1 MPKPSEEQQL
11 LEALYQ
17 ESFAMDLDA
26 LSRKSV
32 KRPLILFFGRPTF
45 SDNTKYLYL
54 ATVRANHGAEVRW
67 CAWNKDLLTTLESR
81 GLPVF
86 DLGADVAKTLSL
98 LMEASV
104 AVFCENPN
112 SAFGSNRVFLGAIA
126 GARKVQLWHGISVKH
141 LDLML
146 TPFLDLRDRGFR
158 NAIRMA
164 VEVDALLSTASSL
177 DAFWVRAF
185 GAARLVRAGQPRN
198 EVIVRE
204 PTELEWIGAELPP
217 DQAMLLQSGT
227 RTRVLVVPTWQRGE
241 EMFISSKA
249 FNERMAAWA
258 KANRAVVFVKSHPFL
273 QERERPSDIPGLVYF
288 VHGGTDIYPWMSRF
302 DALITD
308 YSSIMFDFLLTNK
321 PVLTY
326 DTRTQVT
333 YGFEPDWSLVP
344 NVPFR
349 YSFTQASLETTLARA
364 LTDHPLA
371 SSQRAM
377 IAQLYETPSVEANQ
391 RLVQFISDESTAAVS
406 RAYDVVHPQ
415 ERRGLALSA

>member
-11 LEALYQ
+11 LDLLYQ
-17 ESFAMDLDA
+17 ESFAIDLEG
-26 LSRKSV
+26 LSQKSV

-54 ATVRANHGAEVRW
+54 ATVRANPGAEVRW
-67 CAWNKDLLTTLESR
+67 CSWNKELLATLASR

-86 DLGADVAKTLSL
+86 DLGADVAKTLAT
-98 LMEASV
+98 LMDASV

-112 SAFGSNRVFLGAIA
+112 SAFGGNRIFLGAIA

-164 VEVDALLSTASSL
+164 VEVDAFLSTSSSL

-185 GAARLVRAGQPRN
+185 GASRLVRAGQPRN

-227 RTRVLVVPTWQRGE
+227 RTRLLVVPTWQRGE
-241 EMFISSKA
+241 EMFISSPA
-249 FNERMAAWA
+249 FYQRLAEWA
-258 KANRAVVFVKSHPFL
+258 KANRAVAFVKSHPFL
-273 QERERPSDIPGLVYF
+273 QERERPADIPGLVYHL
-288 VHGGTDIYPWMSRF
+288 HGGTDIYPWMSKF

-326 DTRTQVT
+326 DTRTQVS

-344 NVPFR
+344 DVPFR
-349 YSFTQASLETTLARA
+349 YAFSQASFETVLARA
-364 LTDHPLA
+364 LTDHPMA
-371 SSQRAM
+371 ASQRAM
-377 IAQLYETPSVEANQ
+377 IARLYETPSIEANQ
-391 RLVQFISDESTAAVS
+391 RLVQFLHDESATVVA
-406 RAYDVVHPQ
+406 RPYDVVHPQ